1 LRSDFGKQDATSSPS
16 FTPGEGRRA
25 TDAKREREVWFLRHG
40 ESEANSAG
48 CFAGKLIDS
57 PLTDKGRSQ
66 AHHAAR
72 HLPGQLDWVL
82 SSPLSRA
89 FETAQIVVAE
99 LNLTV
104 TIELDDRLSEY
115 DVGSAGGMPIVT
127 LSASEMEEQFGAESA
142 GAFSDRVRAAYSD
155 ISLRDGVGLVVAHGG
170 VARMIATN
178 LAGLPAS
185 SFRNRTL
192 LTNGRPVI
200 ISSLASE
207 LISE

>member
-1 LRSDFGKQDATSSPS
+1 M
-16 FTPGEGRRA
+16 
-25 TDAKREREVWFLRHG
+25 
-40 ESEANSAG
+40 
-48 CFAGKLIDS
+48 
-57 PLTDKGRSQ
+57 
-66 AHHAAR
+66 
-72 HLPGQLDWVL
+72 
-82 SSPLSRA
+82 
-89 FETAQIVVAE
+89 VAE
-99 LNLTV
+99 LNLTT

-115 DVGSAGGMPIVT
+115 DVGSAGGMPIVA

-142 GAFSDRVRAAYSD
+142 GAFSDRVRAACRD